1 MGGAAN
7 TKYQTRNYLNRIDRL
22 HAILTHLQSKKR
34 VTAQEIA
41 DRFNISLRTVYR
53 DVKAL
58 DESGV
63 PVIGEAGSG
72 YSIMEGYR
80 LPPVMFTQEEAAA
93 LMMGAKLAERL
104 TDASVKKYY
113 DAALFKIKAVLRST
127 DKDHVESLDDQIAVM
142 ISSRMQPD
150 ESANQYLTALQ
161 KSIVEKKAIFIR
173 YNSNNEETT
182 ERVVEPIGLCYYS
195 ANWHLIGWCRL
206 RQDYRDFRVG
216 RIQRLQ
222 MKEENFE
229 KKSHQSLQQYMDSV
243 MNAYNLHEVVIR
255 VNKKVLKY
263 IKDQKYYYGFVRE
276 EDAGDYMRM
285 YFVTGSFE
293 SFGRWLLTFTDCVI
307 AESPD
312 QLHTAMQ
319 KFIDEL
325 NSIYTTHQ
333 SSPHS
338 L

>member
-1 MGGAAN
+1 V
-7 TKYQTRNYLNRIDRL
+7 NRIDRL

-72 YSIMEGYR
+72 YTIMEGYR

-113 DAALFKIKAVLRST
+113 DAALYKIKAVLRST
-127 DKDHVESLDDQIAVM
+127 DKDHVENLHDHIAVM
-142 ISSRMQPD
+142 VTSRMHNE
-150 ESANQYLTALQ
+150 ESANQYLAALQ
-161 KSIVEKKAIFIR
+161 KAIVDKKAIFLR

-182 ERVVEPIGLCYYS
+182 ERVVEPIGLCFYS
-195 ANWHLIGWCRL
+195 GNWHVIGWCRM

-222 MKEENFE
+222 IRDESFEN
-229 KKSHQSLQQYMDSV
+229 KSHQSLQQYLDSE
-243 MNAYNLHEVVIR
+243 MNAYALHEVVVR
-255 VNKKVLKY
+255 VHKKMQKF

-276 EDAGDYMRM
+276 EEAGDYMRM
-285 YFVTGSFE
+285 YFVIGSFE
-293 SFGRWLLTFTDCVI
+293 SFGRWLLSLTDAAI
-307 AESPD
+307 PESPEE
-312 QLHTAMQ
+312 LTTVMQ
-319 KFIDEL
+319 KFLEEL
-325 NSIYTTHQ
+325 NSLYAAQASAT
-333 SSPHS
+333 
-338 L
+338 

>member
-1 MGGAAN
+1 
-7 TKYQTRNYLNRIDRL
+7 LNRIDRL

-113 DAALFKIKAVLRST
+113 DAALFKIKAVLRGA
-127 DKDHVESLDDQIAVM
+127 DKDHVENLDDQIAVM
-142 ISSRMQPD
+142 ISTRNPQD
-150 ESANQYLTALQ
+150 ESANQYLAALQ
-161 KSIVEKKAIFIR
+161 KAIVEKKAIFLR

-206 RQDYRDFRVG
+206 RGDYRDFRVG

-222 MKEENFE
+222 IKEESFE
-229 KKSHQSLQQYMDSV
+229 HKSHQSLQQYLDS
-243 MNAYNLHEVVIR
+243 MMSAYDLYEVVIR
-255 VNKKVLKY
+255 VSKKVLKY
-263 IKDQKYYYGFVRE
+263 LKEQKYYYGFLRE
-276 EDAGDYMRM
+276 EDAGDYIRM
-285 YFVTGSFE
+285 WFMIGSFE
-293 SFGRWLLTFTDCVI
+293 SFGRWLLTFTDSVI

-312 QLHTAMQ
+312 QLLTVMQ
-319 KFIDEL
+319 KFVDEI
-325 NSIYTTHQ
+325 NNVYTAH
-333 SSPHS
+333 
-338 L
+338 